1 MLNRV
6 LTVLTAV
13 ALLSIIILYIIVIPS
28 VKGNQV
34 KGDDKVEFV
43 SKEQNKQNEI
53 VRIQDNKLIYQGFK
67 LDSLKKTYGD
77 FLVKYKTK
85 MDSIDLAFEQLQFSM
100 ERMDDRLTQKD
111 KKLEEDILSVTELF
125 ESFKRKTNR
134 DLRQVKNDIKSISS
148 DIEDLV
154 FFTKRIPD
162 KYLLDEEEVRE
173 QEAKNNQ

>member
-6 LTVLTAV
+6 LMVLTGV

-28 VKGNQV
+28 VKGDQV

-43 SKEQNKQNEI
+43 SKEQSKQNEI

-67 LDSLKKTYGD
+67 LDSLKKTYGE
-77 FLVKYKTK
+77 FLIKYKSK

-111 KKLEEDILSVTELF
+111 KKLEEDILGVEELF
-125 ESFKRKTNR
+125 EAFKKKANR
-134 DLRQVKNDIKSISS
+134 DFRQIKADVKSINNQ
-148 DIEDLV
+148 IEDLV
-154 FFTKRIPD
+154 FFTKRIPE

>member
-67 LDSLKKTYGD
+67 LDSLKKTYGN
-77 FLVKYKTK
+77 FLVKYKAK

-111 KKLEEDILSVTELF
+111 KKLEEDILSVEELF
-125 ESFKRKTNR
+125 EAFKKKANR
-134 DLRQVKNDIKSISS
+134 DFRQIKADVKSIGG
-148 DIEDLV
+148 DIENLI

>member
-6 LTVLTAV
+6 LTVLVAV
-13 ALLSIIILYIIVIPS
+13 ALLSIIILYIIVIPN

-43 SKEQNKQNEI
+43 SKEQSKQNEI
-53 VRIQDNKLIYQGFK
+53 VRIQDNKWIYQGFK
-67 LDSLKKTYGD
+67 LDSLRKTYGD

-111 KKLEEDILSVTELF
+111 KKLEEEILNVTELF

-134 DLRQVKNDIKSISS
+134 DLRQIKNDVKSVNGQ
-148 DIEDLV
+148 IEDLI
-154 FFTKRIPD
+154 FFTKRIAD

-173 QEAKNNQ
+173 REAENNQ

>member
-1 MLNRV
+1 MV
-6 LTVLTAV
+6 LTGV

-28 VKGNQV
+28 VKGDQV

-43 SKEQNKQNEI
+43 SKEQSKQNEI

-67 LDSLKKTYGD
+67 LDSLKKTYGE
-77 FLVKYKTK
+77 FLIKYKSK

-111 KKLEEDILSVTELF
+111 KKLEEDILGVEELF
-125 ESFKRKTNR
+125 EAFKKKANR
-134 DLRQVKNDIKSISS
+134 DFRQIKADVKSINNQ
-148 DIEDLV
+148 IEDLV
-154 FFTKRIPD
+154 FFTKRIPE